1 MQTMLAERL
10 AALLR
15 DLQTE
20 TEQPATFERIAAGA
34 DELLG
39 RGDGCGLSLR
49 DGRGTVG
56 DGGATSDLARACDDL
71 QYELG
76 EGPCLDAVD
85 LHAVTLVRDL
95 RDETRWPA
103 WGPRAAEAGVR
114 SMLSVRLFTQE
125 ATLGALNLYS
135 RSVGTFDADDVDL
148 AWIYA
153 SSASAALRGSHRA
166 AGLSSALASRHTIGM
181 AQGMLM
187 CKYGVTAERAFE
199 VLRRYSNESNQ
210 KLRDVAEA
218 VVEAGALPDA
228 TAEA

>member
-15 DLQTE
+15 DLQSE
-20 TEQPATFERIAAGA
+20 AEQPATLERIASGA
-34 DELLG
+34 AQLHG
-39 RGDGCGLSLR
+39 GVDGCGLTLR
-49 DGRGTVG
+49 DGHGTVSFG
-56 DGGATSDLARACDDL
+56 SATSDLARTCDDL

-76 EGPCLDAVD
+76 EGPCLDAVS
-85 LHAVTLVRDL
+85 LHDVTLVEDL
-95 RDETRWPA
+95 RVEPRWPV
-103 WGPRAAEAGVR
+103 WGPQAVAQGVR

-135 RSVGTFDADDVDL
+135 RTVGTFDADDLDL

-153 SSASAALRGSHRA
+153 GSASAALRGAHRA
-166 AGLSSALASRHTIGM
+166 AGLSSALMSRHTIGM

-187 CKYGVTAERAFE
+187 CKYGVSADRAFE

-210 KLRDVAEA
+210 KLRDVADQ
-218 VVEAGALPDA
+218 VVESGSLPGEPADA
-228 TAEA
+228 